1 MEKSQKQPQN
11 GQQLK
16 HSKVTKTKN
25 FKPSHSESQEHIQN
39 RKVNNPNNTIL
50 KNTKFKSSKIKR
62 IKR

>member
-1 MEKSQKQPQN
+1 MENPQNNPKN

-50 KNTKFKSSKIKR
+50 KHTKFKSSTIKR